1 MVRSTFAL
9 AAVLS
14 VASIS
19 LAGDLVTAPL
29 FVGTDNEASCI
40 LVNITSAPIT
50 AQLQLIRA
58 DGTVLNDS
66 LPVTVGAGQVKAL
79 SVFDPGAHVYCRF
92 VKASKGK
99 VRATL
104 AVASLISGDGTDTTV
119 VAAQ

>member
-1 MVRSTFAL
+1 MVRPTFAL

-14 VASIS
+14 VASLS
-19 LAGDLVTAPL
+19 LAGDLVTAPV
-29 FVGTDNEASCI
+29 FVGTDNEASCN

-50 AQLQLIRA
+50 AQFQLIRA

-79 SVFDPGAHVYCRF
+79 SVFDPGARVYCRF

-104 AVASLISGDGTDTTV
+104 AVASLISGDGTETTV